1 MKFYKF
7 RRLSA
12 YIPAVIVAIFLFSFV
27 HSELGLFNYDHGDH
41 SEHDHCEIVQTTNI
55 PGVSFKV
62 PQPKLE
68 INKFLSENIN
78 LSSELCDIIRPVR
91 YQNHP
96 STYNLCSEPVYIL
109 HRSLLI

>member
-1 MKFYKF
+1 MIFYKI
-7 RRLSA
+7 RRYSF
-12 YIPAVIVAIFLFSFV
+12 YIPTLIIAIFLFSFV

-41 SEHDHCEIVQTTNI
+41 SEHDHCEIVKASNI
-55 PGVSFKV
+55 PGVSFKL
-62 PQPKLE
+62 PQPNLE
-68 INKFLSENIN
+68 INKSLSENIN

-96 STYNLCSEPVYIL
+96 STYNLYSEPVYIL

>member
-1 MKFYKF
+1 MIFYKF

-55 PGVSFKV
+55 PSVSFKV

-78 LSSELCDIIRPVR
+78 FADKLFDIINPISE
-91 YQNHP
+91 QN
-96 STYNLCSEPVYIL
+96 NLTVINSSPLPVYIS

>member
-1 MKFYKF
+1 MIFYKF
-7 RRLSA
+7 RRLFA

-78 LSSELCDIIRPVR
+78 LSSEFCDIIHPVR